1 MKTTRATPK
10 VMGLL
15 WDMRMAVHL
24 DMDTV
29 THMAMVMVTIVRTAR
44 SAARATGTDT
54 HTGMEVDMDIHM
66 VNNLNMVMDI
76 HMAHYPIDPT
86 AGHLFHVKAVVET
99 RLGNWVLNLLIGFL
113 HMTQLNAV
121 HRLISIK
128 ERVSS
133 RTPPTSL

>member
-66 VNNLNMVMDI
+66 
-76 HMAHYPIDPT
+76 ARYPIDPT